1 LFQPLIDLVP
11 AEGRITYE
19 AWRNAVMTGGLYNL
33 LQQGFNQLRK
43 TDIQLVN
50 ETDPETGALV
60 TYVQRRSAEGQ
71 G

>member
-1 LFQPLIDLVP
+1 MFQPIIDLVP
-11 AEGRITYE
+11 PTGRITYDE
-19 AWRNAVMTGGLYNL
+19 FRVAVTTAGHYAL

-43 TDIQLVN
+43 SDIQLVN
-50 ETDPETGALV
+50 ETDPNTGALV